1 MQLNRKFLNYLFY
14 FQLRLFNLLQKSTNV
29 QNLCHHVT
37 SCRGKEM
44 LCKLKIKLLYIII
57 NIETSGFC
65 VTGTKIRITLY
76 SITKSSTGKYCS
88 VAFIEMVTF

>member
-1 MQLNRKFLNYLFY
+1 MQLNRKFLYYLFY
-14 FQLRLFNLLQKSTNV
+14 LQLRLFNLLQKSTNV

-44 LCKLKIKLLYIII
+44 SRKLKIVI
-57 NIETSGFC
+57 NIQTSGFC

-76 SITKSSTGKYCS
+76 SITKRNTGKYFS